1 MNEKKDIIEDDENC
15 ECLSCKAIIL
25 INELVGKEFSEGS
38 VNHKIAY
45 EFFEKN
51 KKAVIEY
58 NHEGRDTFK
67 YLLKKALNAYTKT
80 LMFDKIIE
88 ADRKGVVVKDTK
100 INLCDN
106 CIYTLPECEA
116 SGIEFGDGVGG
127 DNVIK
132 CDKFETKW

>member
-1 MNEKKDIIEDDENC
+1 MNEKKEIIDDEENC
-15 ECLSCKAIIL
+15 KCLSCKAIIL
-25 INELVGKEFSEGS
+25 INELVDKEFQEGS
-38 VNHKIAY
+38 ENHKIAY
-45 EFFEKN
+45 EFFEQN
-51 KKAVIEY
+51 KKEVTDY
-58 NHEGRDTFK
+58 NNEGRDTFK
-67 YLLKKALNAYTKT
+67 YLLKKSLNAYTKT

-88 ADRKGVVVKDTK
+88 AEKNKKPIDTK

-106 CIYTLPECEA
+106 CLYTIPKCKP